1 MKPENEET
9 VNNVYNED
17 NESVNQVNSS
27 DNSKKVYVNV
37 KLRYGLRTVKCRA
50 LVDTGNTV
58 TARSV
63 ITKKLHND
71 IQSGFSALGG
81 KVINTAKS
89 GSGLKRIGRS
99 NEIWINQKVPD

>member
-1 MKPENEET
+1 M
-9 VNNVYNED
+9 
-17 NESVNQVNSS
+17 
-27 DNSKKVYVNV
+27 
-37 KLRYGLRTVKCRA
+37 KCRA

-99 NEIWINQKVPD
+99 NEIEMEIDGLTRKFQIKPTVVEDLSDDLNLGNGFLAELGEKLP